1 MRAARRLAL
10 RSSRSSMVSLRE
22 VSLAK
27 SLVLG
32 SEVGLDLDELFLD
45 FFLRCRDDESEDEL
59 LLELELLLEEE
70 EEEEER
76 DLFFLDLLR

>member
-70 EEEEER
+70 EEER

>member
-10 RSSRSSMVSLRE
+10 RSSRSSTVSLRE

-70 EEEEER
+70 EEER

>member
-70 EEEEER
+70 EER